1 MNDVFNRDKE
11 PWIRPWNKEKFN
23 DLYNRD
29 ERFFAIVVKGFL
41 SWLNRNI
48 VLYNESIKHF
58 IFNTGS
64 SYLYMESNGYEYNLS
79 ETTGED
85 TIYMSLP
92 RCLIELSD
100 VNIPLEELSA
110 PFSRGDYERVS
121 GNQLQGFNA
130 EIRRLPIELTINMKY
145 YLSNFNETLILLQEL
160 IDKLVFQRY
169 FNITYLGKI
178 IQCSI
183 EFPGSYNPQIN
194 KIDMTSPD
202 PNQRNLTF
210 DVKIST
216 NYPIIDERTEIP
228 TDKVISN
235 FGYKADTYLH
245 NTKTDTIHTGVI
257 FDGNDGYNEFE
268 NNLIKENEDIAF
280 KTVNKDTDLDITNV
294 KDKFIKEFDI
304 NNDNIIDL
312 EDLIK
317 RFDDN
322 NDGVIDEHEL
332 TNILE
337 RIKYENYD
345 KKHDYIEDCHYR
357 IDYKDLYYAIMLV
370 NKQENI
376 SAHYDKLTNKIYV
389 THNDTGDTHEIDMIK
404 YKVIN

>member
-1 MNDVFNRDKE
+1 MDNVFNRDKE
-11 PWIRPWNKEKFN
+11 PWIRPWNTKKFD

-64 SYLYMESNGYEYNLS
+64 SYLYIESNGYEYNLS

-85 TIYMSLP
+85 TMYMSLP

-130 EIRRLPIELTINMKY
+130 EMRRLPIELTINMKY

-194 KIDMTSPD
+194 KIDMTSPE

-216 NYPIIDERTEIP
+216 NYPIIDERTETS

-235 FGYKADTYLH
+235 FGYKVDTYLH
-245 NTKTDTIHTGVI
+245 NNKTDTIHTGVI
-257 FDGNDGYNEFE
+257 FGDDGYNEFE
-268 NNLIKENEDIAF
+268 NNLIKEKEDIVF
-280 KTVNKDTDLDITNV
+280 KTVNKDTDLNITNV
-294 KDKFIKEFDI
+294 ENKFIKEFDI

-322 NDGVIDEHEL
+322 NDGIIDEREL
-332 TNILE
+332 INILE
-337 RIKYENYD
+337 RMKYENYD
-345 KKHDYIEDCHYR
+345 RTHDYTEECHYR

-376 SAHYDKLTNKIYV
+376 SAYYDKLTNKIYV